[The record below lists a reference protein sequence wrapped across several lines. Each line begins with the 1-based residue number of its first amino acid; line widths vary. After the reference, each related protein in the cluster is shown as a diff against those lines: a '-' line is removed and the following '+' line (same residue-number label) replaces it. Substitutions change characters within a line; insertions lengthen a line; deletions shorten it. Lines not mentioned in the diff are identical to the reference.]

1 MVTRSAK
8 GQIHQQAS
16 AERHAAHRHYYPTQQ
31 VRGGTRTTSENSNG
45 RLAYAAGLFD
55 AKGEITEVDTGVMLH
70 ISDKHP
76 ETIRKIEAALGEGE
90 YHRENHFTKDRS
102 GKWQYT
108 PIHHFAITGL
118 LPVIDALEGMLPY
131 RTCKKRSMGDLQE
144 TKE

>member
-1 MVTRSAK
+1 
-8 GQIHQQAS
+8 
-16 AERHAAHRHYYPTQQ
+16 
-31 VRGGTRTTSENSNG
+31 
-45 RLAYAAGLFD
+45 
-55 AKGEITEVDTGVMLH
+55 MLH

-108 PIHHFAITGL
+108 SIHHFAITGL

-131 RTCKKRSMGDLQE
+131 LMCKKREAWE
-144 TKE
+144 TYKRLKSRQLMRAYSRRNSEAGSAVVD